1 MARSKEYFIN
11 KLKNGYRVEMIFQQR
26 DLDEMEAVV
35 IQDHIREGHQLS
47 EKEDYGT
54 LREVLRMFMA
64 ENIDRKQREN
74 GPVITT
80 VTQAI
85 EAIDPKLAPTMHSI
99 DNFAATIGEEFLTP
113 ENIGSKIPGVVAAS
127 ICRVYEKEM
136 ELKGTP
142 VPENEK
148 FNKERFERSAAGSA
162 LSSIFS
168 LIAKNSANDIK
179 ERLFDVK

>member
-11 KLKNGYRVEMIFQQR
+11 KLKSGYRVEMIFQQR

-80 VTQAI
+80 ATQAI
-85 EAIDPKLAPTMHSI
+85 EAIDPKLVPQSI
-99 DNFAATIGEEFLTP
+99 KSTVDFAAQISSNLINMKNIGDEFPNVAIDVLTGICKRKLEKEGRVITKIDESNLRDANNLMWGPMMTFFGKTIG
-113 ENIGSKIPGVVAAS
+113 
-127 ICRVYEKEM
+127 
-136 ELKGTP
+136 
-142 VPENEK
+142 
-148 FNKERFERSAAGSA
+148 
-162 LSSIFS
+162 S
-168 LIAKNSANDIK
+168 L
-179 ERLFDVK
+179 